1 MPPKSL
7 FDQSHRPDKLV
18 MPTCKECNGGTST
31 ADLTASMVSRWN
43 YNSPVQE
50 RSDHS
55 RLANQ
60 VRIQAPELIAEW
72 TKMDSLDRK
81 GAMDHLRKYGVNVP
95 DDAGLVTVGPHTIR
109 QLNIFAH
116 KAALCLYFE
125 HFKQPLPNSGK
136 VSAHWRTKE
145 DFSKDGV
152 PSVFFE
158 ILPKY
163 STLIQGGWNSAE
175 TFEYRYDVNEQDGLF
190 GCLARLRTGLFVA
203 GFVVQ
208 DADSVKDKLDGEWI
222 TPNQLLSNPAHFS
235 KKH

>member
-1 MPPKSL
+1 
-7 FDQSHRPDKLV
+7 

-43 YNSPVQE
+43 YNSPAQE

-72 TKMDSLDRK
+72 TKMGSLDRK

-109 QLNIFAH
+109 QLNIFSH

-175 TFEYRYDVNEQDGLF
+175 TFEYRYAVNEQDGLF

-208 DADSVKDKLDGEWI
+208 DADSVKDKLNGEWI
-222 TPNQLLSNPAHFS
+222 TPNQLLSNPAHFL